1 MSRPR
6 IVLLALVVI
15 VLFLAAAAGGVA
27 WSARPKKVSVG
38 IEVTGPAGM
47 PLKGTVEVDGATQ
60 ELTGT
65 VPTKFGP
72 FEGRRVLWALTT
84 AAESGEFRAFG
95 SMSGQRYGGA
105 PAPDPQKY
113 GVRSW
118 VKSDWGWSE
127 PRYWIESFEKEGNPA
142 WLKAPPP

>member
-1 MSRPR
+1 MARR
-6 IVLLALVVI
+6 RMVLLGLAVFL
-15 VLFLAAAAGGVA
+15 LFVAVAAAAVA
-27 WSARPKKVSVG
+27 WSARPKKVAVG
-38 IEVTGPAGM
+38 IEVTGPDGM
-47 PLKGTVEVDGATQ
+47 PLKGTCDVDGVTQ

-65 VPTKFGP
+65 VPAKFGP
-72 FEGRRVLWALTT
+72 FEGKRVLWALTT
-84 AAESGEFRAFG
+84 TAESGEFRAFG
-95 SMSGQRYGGA
+95 SMNGQRYGGA
-105 PAPDPQKY
+105 PATDPQKY

>member
-1 MSRPR
+1 MSRR
-6 IVLLALVVI
+6 RTVLLAIPVI
-15 VLFLAAAAGGVA
+15 LLFAAAAAGAAA
-27 WSARPKKVSVG
+27 WSARPKKVAVG

-47 PLKGTVEVDGATQ
+47 PLKGTAEVDGVTQ

-65 VPTKFGP
+65 VPAKFGP

-84 AAESGEFRAFG
+84 TAESGEFRAFG
-95 SMSGQRYGGA
+95 SMNGTRYGGA

-127 PRYWIESFEKEGNPA
+127 PRYWIESFEKEGEA
-142 WLKAPPP
+142 TWKLAPPP